1 LENAVEL
8 RDGVG
13 DVKVETVSKML
24 REHNIDTAKFG
35 LDKAK
40 TLDQFAAEVHSGSAS
55 LMLDAA
61 KHKKL
66 VRVVDVVLL
75 RITFESGNLKCYL
88 TEFAETFKD
97 GRTRDSLNRLPG
109 TKKEAHEN
117 TTNTAERFV
126 KDAMGIDS
134 SKIHFD
140 LANKEIYEEEEESR
154 SYPGVTTIYRKEII
168 DGKFVTTDMALLKD
182 KAATGEAGGT
192 FTFKDRL
199 ENTKVFKWLTE
210 TDLVKNGINYRA
222 PADSDHVSG
231 LVQAPIGLGE
241 EELVKF
247 LVENKVD
254 PKQFGQNNT
263 KSLKD
268 FSNELLKGESSL
280 MVQADGKLLRVV
292 DIVLLL
298 LQKEGADDVLI
309 EASEKFPDGRSSQ
322 LNRLPGSKR
331 RPDENHFV
339 TAQRVLKRQLKMDEN
354 VVNLNSRDVKVVEA
368 MQESHSYPGLSSMYR
383 KRIISALLL
392 KPKEVS

>member
-1 LENAVEL
+1 
-8 RDGVG
+8 
-13 DVKVETVSKML
+13 
-24 REHNIDTAKFG
+24 
-35 LDKAK
+35 
-40 TLDQFAAEVHSGSAS
+40 
-55 LMLDAA
+55 LDAA

-75 RITFESGNLKCYL
+75 RIAFEKNGTKTYI

-97 GRTRDSLNRLPG
+97 GRNRDCLNRLPG

-134 SKIHFD
+134 SKIAFD
-140 LANKEIYEEEEESR
+140 HANKEIFEEEEESR

-168 DGKFVTTDMALLKD
+168 DGKFVTTDPALLKE
-182 KAATGEAGGT
+182 KGATGEVGGT
-192 FTFKDRL
+192 FSFKDHL
-199 ENTKVFKWLTE
+199 DNTKVFKWLTE
-210 TDLVKNGINYRA
+210 QDLLKNGIQFRA
-222 PADSDHVSG
+222 PADQDHVSG
-231 LVQAPIGLGE
+231 LVQAPIGLSE
-241 EELVKF
+241 DELVKF
-247 LVENKVD
+247 LLENNVD

-280 MVQADGKLLRVV
+280 MVQADGRLLRVV
-292 DIVLLL
+292 DIVLLKL
-298 LQKEGADDVLI
+298 SKEGTDDVLI

-354 VVNLNSRDVKVVEA
+354 VVNLNSKDVKVVEA

-383 KRIISALLL
+383 KRIISATLLQ
-392 KPKEVS
+392 PKEK